1 MPLFQ
6 KKTNKKQ
13 GDKNVDFKDSPGSP
27 KKIEVIDMF
36 KDKWWR
42 LNNLY
47 YIIDKHGKKVK
58 FKCNPLQTKFYNDL
72 WHLNI
77 LLKARQFGGTTVT
90 DIFFLDDCLFINNLE
105 AGIIAHNRD
114 DAQKIFRRKV
124 KFPYDNL
131 PDGLRKGRLLVTDSR
146 QELAFN
152 NGSVIYVATSIRSGT
167 VQRLHIS
174 EHGKICRK
182 YPDKAEE
189 IKTGSLNAI
198 HPGEIVVIEST
209 AEGRHGDFFDFC
221 QTAQNFQKEG
231 KKLTKMDYKFHFF
244 PWFWDTENTL
254 LGEDVLITAEKQAY
268 FEKINSTEIGFDGAV
283 VTLTAG
289 QKSWYIKKE
298 AVLGEKMLQEFPSTV
313 EEAFNATIRGAYF
326 APQMAKVRKE
336 KRLTIV
342 PYEPTLPVNTA
353 WDLGI
358 DDSTAI
364 IFHQRHGI
372 ENRIIDYYEKDGEG
386 LAHYVGKLREKGYLY
401 GTHFLPHDVH
411 VRDLSTGKTRL
422 ETLRKLMPGELIIP
436 VPQIGLADG
445 IESARNFLAT
455 CWVDAKNCDG
465 LVNALDA
472 YQREPDSTRG
482 GFYDRPLH
490 NWATHSADALRYLSL
505 GFAPEFKKGNFSRR
519 RRTAMSV

>member
-1 MPLFQ
+1 MKPSSS
-6 KKTNKKQ
+6 
-13 GDKNVDFKDSPGSP
+13 GPKDSVLVEESP
-27 KKIEVIDMF
+27 ARIEVVERF
-36 KDKWWR
+36 GNKWWR

-47 YIIDKHGKKVK
+47 HIIDKHGRKVR
-58 FKCNPLQTKFYNDL
+58 FRCNPLQKKFYDDL
-72 WHLNI
+72 WYLNM

-90 DIFFLDDCLFINNLE
+90 DILFLDDCLFTNNLE
-105 AGIIAHNRD
+105 AGIIAHNRV

-131 PDGLRKGRLLVTDSR
+131 PDGLRNERYLITNSR

-209 AEGRHGDFFDFC
+209 AEGRYGDFFNFC
-221 QTAQNFQKEG
+221 QTAQNLKKEG
-231 KKLTKMDYKFHFF
+231 KSLTKMDYKFHFF
-244 PWFWDTENTL
+244 PWFWDETNAL
-254 LGEDVLITAEKQAY
+254 KHAAGVVLTRKDDEYFAKIESAEPDP
-268 FEKINSTEIGFDGAV
+268 DGNP
-283 VTLTAG
+283 LRLSPE
-289 QKSWYIKKE
+289 QKAWYAKK
-298 AVLGEKMLQEFPSTV
+298 AAILGEKMLQEFPSTPD
-313 EEAFNATIRGAYF
+313 EAFAATIKGAYF
-326 APQMAKVRKE
+326 ATQMTWLRQE
-336 KRLTIV
+336 KRLTTV
-342 PYEPTLPVNTA
+342 PHETALPVNTA

-364 IFHQRHGI
+364 VFHQRHGL
-372 ENRIIDYYEKDGEG
+372 ENRIIDFYEKDGEG
-386 LAHYVGKLREKGYLY
+386 LAHYVKVLKEKGYIY
-401 GTHFLPHDVH
+401 GTHFLPHDVN
-411 VRDLSTGKTRL
+411 VRELSTGKTRI
-422 ETLRKLMPGELIIP
+422 ETLRKLMPGELILS
-436 VPQIGLADG
+436 VSKIGLADG

-455 CWVDAKNCDG
+455 CWIDIAKCDG

-472 YQREPDSTRG
+472 YQREPDNARG

-490 NWATHSADALRYLSL
+490 NWATHPCDTVRYLSI
-505 GFAPEFKKGNFSRR
+505 GFSPETKIRGEWRR
-519 RRTAMSV
+519 RRRNAMVV